1 MMDPIE
7 KRAYIPMTA
16 ATPSGV
22 PLELSAEV
30 AEYYRRRWNLI
41 VLEPTSAT
49 GARHPDTG
57 EPISIGMFQIERE
70 AVERY
75 PELARLDAVELV
87 VIGSRARAFRPE

>member
-1 MMDPIE
+1 MMDPID
-7 KRAYIPMTA
+7 KQAYIPMTA

-22 PLELSAEV
+22 PLELSGDV
-30 AEYYRRRWNLI
+30 AEFYRRRWNLI

-57 EPISIGMFQIERE
+57 ESISIGMFQIERE
-70 AVERY
+70 AAERY
-75 PELARLDAVELV
+75 PEQARIDAVELV